1 MFGAPVATCNLGAP
15 LLTRISKFASVV
27 FLIVPAYAPLAFAV
41 PELKLSSGAA
51 SVDLLDASVKD
62 ACPVAD
68 CVTYIGAVGSWQ
80 VDVTTGLEG
89 ELPFF
94 ELSSINAIRTG
105 GQKSPLTISFSD
117 DGLTL
122 PPSFTF
128 DVGGTLSSTSSNPVI
143 TFQAWTDTVK
153 FGKTNEIG
161 SILTFHTSAFSGTTN
176 GAVGAG
182 NSATTIGVVIDL
194 GSLNAKGAMSFDA
207 GLTSDLAGGPGGG
220 PVPEPAS
227 ISMLGGALLIVG
239 AAIRRMKQN

>member
-1 MFGAPVATCNLGAP
+1 MSKKSKLTALAVVLMVTACAPSAL
-15 LLTRISKFASVV
+15 
-27 FLIVPAYAPLAFAV
+27 AV
-41 PELKLSSGAA
+41 PELRLSSGAA
-51 SVDLLDASVKD
+51 SVDLLDASGID
-62 ACPVAD
+62 SCPVGD

-80 VDVTTGLEG
+80 VNVTTGLEG

-94 ELSSINAIRTG
+94 ELHSINAIRSG
-105 GQKSPLTISFSD
+105 GQAAPLSISFSD
-117 DGLTL
+117 NGLTL
-122 PPSFTF
+122 PSSFTF
-128 DVGGTLSSTSSNPVI
+128 DVGGTLSSTSSKPVI

-153 FGKTNEIG
+153 FGKANEIG

-207 GLTSDLAGGPGGG
+207 GLTSDVAGGPGGG

-239 AAIRRMKQN
+239 AGIRRMKQN